1 MNNKDINNFNDDNK
15 EGNLRVRKDW
25 QNLKKIILNRD
36 YLIVFI
42 AVSVLIFDF
51 AMINIYSSYLREG
64 SGASTAINTATP
76 VVEELVKEPDQ
87 SVNDSANADSCNVAG
102 INLHGDLITYYPR
115 SDYSDSGDLN
125 VDEVSSEEI
134 YFAVKGI
141 EKKENIKA
149 IIVEIDSPGGQP
161 VAAEE
166 LEKVFKSSSKPV
178 IVYIRSM
185 GVSAAYWAATGA
197 DRIFALPSSQV
208 GSIAVNSSYMDAT
221 KNNQKEGYTFNDL
234 TSGKFKNTMNSNKP
248 LTDEE
253 RALVMKDL
261 NITHDLFVK
270 TVAEN
275 RKLDINKV
283 KEIAN
288 GWAYTGSEALSLGLV
303 DELGGLAEVSVYL
316 KNNVLN
322 GEDPEIC
329 WQILF

>member
-1 MNNKDINNFNDDNK
+1 MKDQENIDDVGIAN
-15 EGNLRVRKDW
+15 EVQNRQVRKDW
-25 QNLKKIILNRD
+25 QNFKKIILNRD

-42 AVSVLIFDF
+42 AISVLIFDF
-51 AMINIYSSYLREG
+51 AMINSFSSYSREG
-64 SGASTAINTATP
+64 AQSDTPTNTVTP
-76 VVEELVKEPDQ
+76 IVEEPVKEPDQ
-87 SVNDSANADSCNVAG
+87 SVSDSTNADSCNVAG

-125 VDEVSSEEI
+125 VDEVSSEEV
-134 YFAVKGI
+134 YFAIKGI

-166 LEKVFKSSSKPV
+166 LEKVFKNSSKPV

-185 GVSAAYWAATGA
+185 GTSAAYWAATGA

-248 LTDEE
+248 LTEEE
-253 RALVMKDL
+253 RTLVMNDL
-261 NITHDLFVK
+261 NITHNLFVK

-283 KEIAN
+283 KELAN

-303 DELGGLAEVSVYL
+303 DELGGLDDVKDYL
-316 KNNVLN
+316 KNSILN
-322 GEDPEIC
+322 NEDADIC
-329 WQILF
+329 W

>member
-1 MNNKDINNFNDDNK
+1 MNNREDISEDENINRD
-15 EGNLRVRKDW
+15 NLRVRKDW
-25 QNLKKIILNRD
+25 QNFKKIILNRD

-42 AVSVLIFDF
+42 AISVLIFDL
-51 AMINIYSSYLREG
+51 AMLRSFSPSSENKTE
-64 SGASTAINTATP
+64 STATSTVAPIT
-76 VVEELVKEPDQ
+76 EEPVKEPEQ
-87 SVNDSANADSCNVAG
+87 SINNNANSDNCNVAG
-102 INLHGDLITYYPR
+102 LNLHGDLITYYPR
-115 SDYSDSGDLN
+115 TDYSDSGELN
-125 VDEVSSEEI
+125 VDESSSEDV

-166 LEKVFKSSSKPV
+166 LEKVFKNSSKPI

-185 GVSAAYWAATGA
+185 GTSAAYWAATGA

-248 LTDEE
+248 LTEEE
-253 RALVMKDL
+253 RALVMKDI
-261 NITHDLFVK
+261 NITHNLFVK

-288 GWAYTGSEALSLGLV
+288 GWAYTGSEALSLGLI
-303 DELGGLAEVSVYL
+303 DELGGLDDVRDYL
-316 KNNVLN
+316 KKGILNNEEANV
-322 GEDPEIC
+322 C
-329 WQILF
+329 W